1 MALQAHGRVSDARLA
16 ELAAFTA
23 DHQTTARLTRDVFAA
38 GLDLADI
45 VAMDEYSLELV
56 VPLPDG
62 LTLVYGTT

>member
-1 MALQAHGRVSDARLA
+1 LA

-38 GLDLADI
+38 GLDI
-45 VAMDEYSLELV
+45 VTMDEYSLELV

>member
-1 MALQAHGRVSDARLA
+1 MTPQAHGRVSEARLA

-38 GLDLADI
+38 GLDI
-45 VAMDEYSLELV
+45 VTMDEYSLELV